1 MKLKSK
7 SQCANIMTI
16 LMSLNENIGFLI
28 VIQLVVKH
36 SVVHNLHVIG
46 LDFARIIKLYILE

>member
-1 MKLKSK
+1 MP
-7 SQCANIMTI
+7 
-16 LMSLNENIGFLI
+16 LNDNIGFLI

-36 SVVHNLHVIG
+36 RLVHNLHVIG